1 MKPCCDDQN
10 LSVTLSEIN
19 PNNTAA
25 ETKTWLASLCL
36 SEPFE
41 HFKLLKDK
49 PYGFLRF
56 LSRENACKFFKKYG
70 NSKLDESRNTRLLG
84 SIDWNRQPIS
94 YDIPSHQKA
103 PNP

>member
-49 PYGFLRF
+49 P
-56 LSRENACKFFKKYG
+56 
-70 NSKLDESRNTRLLG
+70 
-84 SIDWNRQPIS
+84 
-94 YDIPSHQKA
+94 
-103 PNP
+103 